1 MKIALIHD
9 WLTGMRGGEKCLEAL
24 CEVYP
29 EADIFTLI
37 HVPGSVSPTIEEHRI
52 TPTALQRLPGVFRW
66 YRFCLPAMPTAIETF
81 DLSAY
86 DLVISSSHCVAKGA
100 LTRPETLHLCY
111 VHTPMRYAWDL
122 WPQYFSNR
130 RPAYRLMIAP
140 LLNYLRTW
148 DAVSA
153 NRVDRFVANSRFVAR
168 RIRKY
173 YGRDSTLVH
182 PPVDT
187 RFFEPLGDR
196 REFYL
201 MVAAMVPYKGVD
213 LAVEA
218 FNELGRPLKIVGDG
232 YLRKRLTAKAG
243 PNVEFTGRISDEELR
258 RCYQN
263 CRAVIQ
269 PGAED
274 FGIVPLEAQS
284 SGRPVI
290 ALGRAGAL
298 DTVHPL
304 NRRESFLAAPSAGDR
319 VPAPTG
325 VFFYEYNAQALR
337 AAVRYF
343 EENER
348 VFRPEL
354 LRANALRFDR
364 EIFKQKMQSL
374 VARSLAE
381 RVEASAKRPRPAA
394 VSRRRRA

>member
-1 MKIALIHD
+1 
-9 WLTGMRGGEKCLEAL
+9 
-24 CEVYP
+24 
-29 EADIFTLI
+29 
-37 HVPGSVSPTIEEHRI
+37 
-52 TPTALQRLPGVFRW
+52 
-66 YRFCLPAMPTAIETF
+66 
-81 DLSAY
+81 
-86 DLVISSSHCVAKGA
+86 
-100 LTRPETLHLCY
+100 
-111 VHTPMRYAWDL
+111 MRYAWDL

-168 RIRKY
+168 RIKKY

-187 RFFEPLGDR
+187 RFFEPRGDR

-232 YLRKRLTAKAG
+232 YLRKRLTALAG

-258 RCYQN
+258 RCYQS

-284 SGRPVI
+284 AGRPVI

-298 DTVHPL
+298 DTVQPL
-304 NRRESFLAAPSAGDR
+304 NRRESFLAAPSAGER
-319 VPAPTG
+319 QPAPTG
-325 VFFYEYNAQALR
+325 VFFYEYTAQALQS
-337 AAVRYF
+337 AVRYF
-343 EENER
+343 EKNEQ

-354 LRANALRFDR
+354 LRENALRFDR
-364 EIFKQKMQSL
+364 DLFKQKMRSL
-374 VARSLAE
+374 VAESLAE
-381 RVEASAKRPRPAA
+381 RVETGTRQSQRTRAK
-394 VSRRRRA
+394 SRRRA